1 MLPGE
6 DRRAF
11 LAFLEQGGRLA
22 LTDGSYPGVRAWFA
36 DIDPRFGGLESGSCN
51 SSQWAANGV
60 AADAEPPHPLRF
72 FPARISEPNGWP
84 HFLKPPRDTRWQTV
98 AA

>member
-1 MLPGE
+1 M
-6 DRRAF
+6 
-11 LAFLEQGGRLA
+11 LA
-22 LTDGSYPGVRAWFA
+22 LTDGSYPGVRAWLA

-60 AADAEPPHPLRF
+60 TADAEPPHPLRF